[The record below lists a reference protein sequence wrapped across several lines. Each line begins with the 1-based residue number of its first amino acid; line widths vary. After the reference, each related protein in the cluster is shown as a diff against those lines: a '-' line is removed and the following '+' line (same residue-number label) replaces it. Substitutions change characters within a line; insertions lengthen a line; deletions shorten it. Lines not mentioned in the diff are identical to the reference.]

1 MLQFLQDGSEEV
13 QRVALKVVRQNA
25 AGREEEHLF
34 VCFQLVGNVIR
45 LTEQTVHSPIVCICQ
60 EIRNVL
66 IDEICYLVH
75 LFQIHLC
82 HQVSDDVGR
91 VCFLHILYESV
102 YGMGQYFRIIR
113 LRSIPVLEDGEN
125 LAGSRNVLIDLHGIL
140 VLAVYRKKVGN
151 IFLVVQSG
159 NCKEEYERDCYG

>member
-13 QRVALKVVRQNA
+13 QWVALNVVRQNA
-25 AGREEEHLF
+25 AGRKEEHLF

-60 EIRNVL
+60 KIRNVL

-75 LFQIHLC
+75 LFQIHLR

-91 VCFLHILYESV
+91 VCFLHFFHERV
-102 YGMGQYFRIIR
+102 DRAGQYFWIIGCSFR
-113 LRSIPVLEDGEN
+113 V
-125 LAGSRNVLIDLHGIL
+125 
-140 VLAVYRKKVGN
+140 
-151 IFLVVQSG
+151 
-159 NCKEEYERDCYG
+159 

>member
-13 QRVALKVVRQNA
+13 QRVALNVVRQNA

-34 VCFQLVGNVIR
+34 VCFQLVGNVIG
-45 LTEQTVHSPIVCICQ
+45 LTEQTVHSLIVCICQ
-60 EIRNVL
+60 KIRNVL

-82 HQVSDDVGR
+82 HQVSD
-91 VCFLHILYESV
+91 
-102 YGMGQYFRIIR
+102 GMGQYFRIIR

-140 VLAVYRKKVGN
+140 VLAIYRKKVGN

-159 NCKEEYERDCYG
+159 NCKEKYERDCYG